1 MPLISSSI
9 PNLINGVSQQPAA
22 LRLASQCEQMVNC
35 MPSPVEG
42 LKKRP
47 PAQHVAKLFAGSA
60 GANRPFTTIVDRDG
74 TIKFLVLL
82 LDNNIKV
89 FGLDGSVKTVTTP
102 DGTSYL
108 ATAGEPSAV
117 FRVASV
123 ADYTFIVNREKT
135 VAMSGT
141 TSPTWG
147 TKSMVFIRSAEYGT
161 TYSIT
166 VNATTVSYKTL
177 PAGGKRLAGTS
188 TQTGTTATIKAVA
201 HELVTGDQV
210 DMTFSAGKRVAGTYT
225 ITVVD
230 ADHFTYTAPNSV
242 PALTGT
248 YSQSGTAVSV
258 SINSHGF
265 TTGDQVLMDI
275 TSGTGVDG
283 TYEVTVSNANNFTY
297 TAGTSLTTSGNCTA
311 NAVVNCTV
319 VHQANYSP
327 STVEIAAA
335 LKAALATALGGTFTV
350 TNGAGQ
356 YVVRITKNDGTDYTL
371 SSTDTKTGLA
381 SVAVKGTIDSISDL
395 PVTAEHGFIVEI
407 TGAAAT
413 GADDYYVKFVANAGS
428 GFGHGV
434 WQETVAPG
442 ITYLFDATTMP
453 HVLIRN
459 NDGTF
464 TFQKFTWSGRVAGDA
479 VTAKNP
485 SFVGSKIQ
493 NINLFRN
500 RLALLADENVIMSA
514 ADAYDRFWP
523 ESVQTVVDSD
533 PIDLSA
539 GSRKINLLTS
549 SLAFA
554 DVLLVFS
561 RNGQFRLS
569 GGNAVAAS
577 LTPKTATITQVTA
590 FEMSQA
596 VDPVIVGR
604 TMYFPVPRGEY
615 GGLREFFLPDASG
628 PVPTSEEVTAAVPRF
643 LPSDLSNLVATAA
656 EEAVYA
662 VAKSQPRRIYLYK
675 FLFQED
681 NKLQSAWSYWELN
694 AGKSVIGIDLVD
706 SDLYVV
712 AQYSDGVYLERIVT
726 HPESVDA
733 GTTVEMLVDRK
744 ATEASCSVALTTPSG
759 LDIQSTI
766 TLPYPINTS
775 TSNMTVVG
783 RLFAG
788 NTLMHGQVVQLLS
801 STAAG
806 GAGGNG
812 TLTVR
817 GDLTGA
823 EFFVGESYPMLY
835 EFSTQYLKE
844 QPPGGGMAVIS
855 GPKLQLR
862 TWTMLFDKTSSFNIK
877 ITPRGRD
884 TMTYPYTGFEVGDQ
898 EISLGELALRTSKFR
913 VPVMAQN
920 IEAKIEIT
928 SSSPLPCRLQSAEWE
943 GFYHTRAARL

>member
-74 TIKFLVLL
+74 TIQFLVLL

-108 ATAGEPSAV
+108 DIAGEPSSV

-135 VAMSGT
+135 VAMSAT

-147 TKSMVFIRSAEYGT
+147 TKSMVFIKSAEYAT

-166 VNATTVSYKTL
+166 VNATTVTYTTL
-177 PAGGKRLAGTS
+177 PAGGKRISAAYSRSSNTV
-188 TQTGTTATIKAVA
+188 TVTATA
-201 HELVTGDQV
+201 HGLATGNQV
-210 DMTFSAGKRVAGTYT
+210 DMSFQSGSGTAGTFT
-225 ITVVD
+225 ITV
-230 ADHFTYTAPNSV
+230 
-242 PALTGT
+242 
-248 YSQSGTAVSV
+248 
-258 SINSHGF
+258 
-265 TTGDQVLMDI
+265 
-275 TSGTGVDG
+275 TGVD
-283 TYEVTVSNANNFTY
+283 TFTY
-297 TAGTSLTTSGNCTA
+297 ADPVGGTTSGNCT
-311 NAVVNCTV
+311 VVY
-319 VHQANYSP
+319 QPNYSP

-335 LKAALATALGGTFTV
+335 LKAALTTALGAGWTI
-350 TNGAGQ
+350 TNGTGQ
-356 YVVRITKNDGTDYTL
+356 YVVRIAKDDGGAYTL

-407 TGAAAT
+407 IGTAAT

-428 GFGHGV
+428 GFDHGV

-442 ITYLFDATTMP
+442 IQYLFDAATMP

-479 VTAKNP
+479 ITAKEP
-485 SFVGSKIQ
+485 SFVGSTIQ
-493 NINLFRN
+493 NVNLFRN

-643 LPSDLSNLVATAA
+643 LPSDLSNLIATAA

-675 FLFQED
+675 FLFQGD

-744 ATEASCSVALTTPSG
+744 TTEASCSVALTTPSG
-759 LDIQSTI
+759 LDVQSTI

-862 TWTMLFDKTSSFNIK
+862 TWTMLFDKSSSFNIK

-884 TMTYPYTGFEVGDQ
+884 TMTYPYTGFELGDQ

>member
-60 GANRPFTTIVDRDG
+60 GAKRPFTTIVDRDG
-74 TIKFLVLL
+74 TIQFLVLL
-82 LDNNIKV
+82 LDNDIKV
-89 FGLDGSVKTVTTP
+89 FGLDGSVKTVATP

-108 ATAGEPSAV
+108 DIAGEPSAV

-135 VAMSGT
+135 AVMAAT

-147 TKSMVFIRSAEYGT
+147 TKSMVFIKSADYAT

-166 VNATTVSYKTL
+166 VNATAVTYATAA
-177 PAGGKRLAGTS
+177 AGG
-188 TQTGTTATIKAVA
+188 AV
-201 HELVTGDQV
+201 
-210 DMTFSAGKRVAGTYT
+210 
-225 ITVVD
+225 
-230 ADHFTYTAPNSV
+230 
-242 PALTGT
+242 
-248 YSQSGTAVSV
+248 
-258 SINSHGF
+258 
-265 TTGDQVLMDI
+265 
-275 TSGTGVDG
+275 
-283 TYEVTVSNANNFTY
+283 
-297 TAGTSLTTSGNCTA
+297 
-311 NAVVNCTV
+311 
-319 VHQANYSP
+319 P
-327 STVEIAAA
+327 STVDIA
-335 LKAALATALGGTFTV
+335 LNLRNSLATALG
-350 TNGAGQ
+350 AGWT
-356 YVVRITKNDGTDYTL
+356 ITASDYIVQIVKDDGTDYTL
-371 SSTDTKTGLA
+371 GSSDTRIGTA
-381 SVAVKGTIDSISDL
+381 TVPIKGTVDTISDL
-395 PVTAEHGFIVEI
+395 PTKAEHGFIVKI
-407 TGAAAT
+407 LGAAAT
-413 GADDYYVKFVANAGS
+413 GADDYYVKFVTTVGS

-442 ITYLFDATTMP
+442 IQYLFDATTMP
-453 HVLIRN
+453 HVLVRET
-459 NDGTF
+459 DGTF
-464 TFQKFTWSGRVAGDA
+464 TFRKFTWSGRVAGDA
-479 VTAKNP
+479 ITAKEP
-485 SFVGSKIQ
+485 SFIGSKIQ

-554 DVLLVFS
+554 DVLLLFS

-577 LTPKTATITQVTA
+577 LTPKTATITQITA

-675 FLFQED
+675 FLFQGD
-681 NKLQSAWSYWELN
+681 NKLQSAWGYWETN

-706 SDLYVV
+706 SDLYAVV
-712 AQYSDGVYLERIVT
+712 QYSDGVYLEKIVT
-726 HPESVDA
+726 HPESVDT

-744 ATEASCSVALTTPSG
+744 TTEAGCTVALTTPSG
-759 LDIQSTI
+759 LDVQSTI

-775 TSNMTVVG
+775 TSNMAVVG
-783 RLFAG
+783 RFFAG
-788 NTLMHGQVVQLLS
+788 NTLQHGQVVQILS

-823 EFFVGESYPMLY
+823 EFFVGELYPMLY

-862 TWTMLFDKTSSFNIK
+862 TWTMLFDKSSFFNIK
-877 ITPRGRD
+877 ITPRGRS
-884 TMTYPYTGFEVGDQ
+884 TQTYPYSGFELGDQ
-898 EISLGELALRTSKFR
+898 EVSLGELALRTSKFR

-920 IEAKIEIT
+920 IEAKIEVV

>member
-47 PAQHVAKLFAGSA
+47 PSQHIAKLFSGSA
-60 GANRPFTTIVDRDG
+60 GAGCPFTTIVDRDG
-74 TIKFLVLL
+74 TIQFLVLI
-82 LDNNIKV
+82 LDNDIKV
-89 FGLDGSVKTVTTP
+89 FGLDGSTKTVAKP

-108 ATAGEPSAV
+108 NITGEPSAV
-117 FRVASV
+117 FRLASV

-135 VAMSGT
+135 AAMAAT

-147 TKSMVFIRSAEYGT
+147 TKSMVFIKSADYAT

-166 VNATTVSYKTL
+166 VNATTVTE
-177 PAGGKRLAGTS
+177 T
-188 TQTGTTATIKAVA
+188 
-201 HELVTGDQV
+201 
-210 DMTFSAGKRVAGTYT
+210 
-225 ITVVD
+225 
-230 ADHFTYTAPNSV
+230 
-242 PALTGT
+242 
-248 YSQSGTAVSV
+248 
-258 SINSHGF
+258 
-265 TTGDQVLMDI
+265 
-275 TSGTGVDG
+275 
-283 TYEVTVSNANNFTY
+283 
-297 TAGTSLTTSGNCTA
+297 TA
-311 NAVVNCTV
+311 NAGG
-319 VHQANYSP
+319 AAP
-327 STVEIAAA
+327 STVAIALA
-335 LKAALATALGGTFTV
+335 LRNSLATALG
-350 TNGAGQ
+350 AGWTITASD
-356 YVVRITKNDGTDYTL
+356 YIVRIVKDDGTDYAL
-371 SSTDTKTGLA
+371 GSSDTRIGTA
-381 SVAVKGTIDSISDL
+381 TVPIKGTVDTISDL
-395 PVTAEHGFIVEI
+395 PTKAEHGFIVKI
-407 TGAAAT
+407 LGSAAS
-413 GADDYYVKFVANAGS
+413 GADDYYVKFVTTAGS
-428 GFGHGV
+428 GFGHGI

-442 ITYLFDATTMP
+442 ITYLFDAATMP

-464 TFQKFTWSGRVAGDA
+464 TFQKFTWAGRLAGDA
-479 VTAKNP
+479 ITAPNP
-485 SFVGSKIQ
+485 SFIGATIQ
-493 NINLFRN
+493 NVNLFRN

-554 DVLLVFS
+554 DVLLIFS

-577 LTPKTATITQVTA
+577 LTPKTATITQITA
-590 FEMSQA
+590 FEMSNT

-643 LPSDLSNLVATAA
+643 LPSNLSNLVATAA

-662 VAKSQPRRIYLYK
+662 VSKDQPRRVYLYK
-675 FLFQED
+675 FLFQGD
-681 NKLQSAWSYWELN
+681 DKLQSAWSYWEFN
-694 AGKSVIGIDLVD
+694 AGKSLIGADLVD

-712 AQYSDGVYLERIVT
+712 VQYSDGVYLEQIVT
-726 HPESVDA
+726 HPETVDA

-744 ATEASCSVALTTPSG
+744 VTEASCTVALTTPSG
-759 LDIQSTI
+759 LDTQSTI

-775 TSNMTVVG
+775 TSNMAVVG
-783 RLFAG
+783 RFFAG
-788 NTLMHGQVVQLLS
+788 NSLMHGQVVQILS

-823 EFFVGESYPMLY
+823 KFFVGELYDMLY

-862 TWTMLFDKTSSFNIK
+862 TWTMLFDKSSSFSIK
-877 ITPRGRD
+877 VTPRGRD
-884 TMTYPYTGFEVGDQ
+884 TMTYPYTGFEIGDQ
-898 EISLGELALRTSKFR
+898 EISLGELAIRTSKFR

-920 IEAKIEIT
+920 IEAKIEVV

-943 GFYHTRAARL
+943 GFYHARAARL

>member
-47 PAQHVAKLFAGSA
+47 PSQHIAKLFSGSA
-60 GANRPFTTIVDRDG
+60 GAGCPFTTIVDRDG
-74 TIKFLVLL
+74 TIQYLVLI
-82 LDNNIKV
+82 LDNDIKV
-89 FGLDGSVKTVTTP
+89 FGLDGSVKTVAKP

-108 ATAGEPSAV
+108 DITGEPSAV

-135 VAMSGT
+135 AAMAAT

-147 TKSMVFIRSAEYGT
+147 TKSMVFIKSADYAT

-166 VNATTVSYKTL
+166 VNATTVTE
-177 PAGGKRLAGTS
+177 T
-188 TQTGTTATIKAVA
+188 
-201 HELVTGDQV
+201 
-210 DMTFSAGKRVAGTYT
+210 
-225 ITVVD
+225 
-230 ADHFTYTAPNSV
+230 
-242 PALTGT
+242 
-248 YSQSGTAVSV
+248 
-258 SINSHGF
+258 
-265 TTGDQVLMDI
+265 
-275 TSGTGVDG
+275 
-283 TYEVTVSNANNFTY
+283 
-297 TAGTSLTTSGNCTA
+297 TA
-311 NAVVNCTV
+311 NAGG
-319 VHQANYSP
+319 AAP
-327 STVEIAAA
+327 STVAIALA
-335 LKAALATALGGTFTV
+335 LRNSLATALG
-350 TNGAGQ
+350 AGWTITASD
-356 YVVRITKNDGTDYTL
+356 YIVRIVKDDGTDYAL
-371 SSTDTKTGLA
+371 GSSDTRIGTA
-381 SVAVKGTIDSISDL
+381 TVPIKGTVDTISDL
-395 PVTAEHGFIVEI
+395 PTKAEHGFIVKI
-407 TGAAAT
+407 LGSAAS
-413 GADDYYVKFVANAGS
+413 GADDYYVKFVTTAGS
-428 GFGHGV
+428 GFGHGI

-442 ITYLFDATTMP
+442 ITYLFDAATMP

-464 TFQKFTWSGRVAGDA
+464 TFQKFTWAGRLAGDA
-479 VTAKNP
+479 ITAPNP
-485 SFVGSKIQ
+485 SFIGATIQ
-493 NINLFRN
+493 NVNLFRN

-533 PIDLSA
+533 PIGLSA

-554 DVLLVFS
+554 DVLLIFS

-577 LTPKTATITQVTA
+577 LTPKTATITQITA
-590 FEMSQA
+590 FEMSNT

-643 LPSDLSNLVATAA
+643 LPSNLSNLVATAA

-662 VAKSQPRRIYLYK
+662 VSKDQPRRVYLYK
-675 FLFQED
+675 FLFQGD
-681 NKLQSAWSYWELN
+681 DKLQSAWSYWEFN
-694 AGKSVIGIDLVD
+694 AGKSLIGADLVD
-706 SDLYVV
+706 SDLYAVI
-712 AQYSDGVYLERIVT
+712 QYSDGVYLEQIVT
-726 HPESVDA
+726 HPETVDA

-744 ATEASCSVALTTPSG
+744 VTEASCTVALTTPSG
-759 LDIQSTI
+759 LDTQSTI

-775 TSNMTVVG
+775 TSNMAVVG
-783 RLFAG
+783 RFFAG
-788 NTLMHGQVVQLLS
+788 NSLMHGQVVQILS

-823 EFFVGESYPMLY
+823 KFFVGELYDMLY

-862 TWTMLFDKTSSFNIK
+862 TWTMLFDKSSSFSIK
-877 ITPRGRD
+877 VTPRGRD
-884 TMTYPYTGFEVGDQ
+884 TMTYPYTGFEIGDQ

-920 IEAKIEIT
+920 IEAKIEVV

>member
-60 GANRPFTTIVDRDG
+60 GAKRPFTTIVDRDG
-74 TIKFLVLL
+74 TIQFLVLL
-82 LDNNIKV
+82 LDNDIKV
-89 FGLDGSVKTVTTP
+89 FGLDGSVKTVATP

-108 ATAGEPSAV
+108 DIAGEPSAV

-135 VAMSGT
+135 AVMAAT
-141 TSPTWG
+141 ASPTWG
-147 TKSMVFIRSAEYGT
+147 TKSMVFIRSAEYAT

-166 VNATTVSYKTL
+166 VNSTTVTYATL
-177 PAGGKRLAGTS
+177 PAGGKRMSGTYS
-188 TQTGTTATIKAVA
+188 RSGNVVTVTATA
-201 HELVTGDQV
+201 HGLVTNNQV
-210 DMTFSAGKRVAGTYT
+210 DMSFQSG
-225 ITVVD
+225 
-230 ADHFTYTAPNSV
+230 
-242 PALTGT
+242 
-248 YSQSGTAVSV
+248 SGTA
-258 SINSHGF
+258 GTF
-265 TTGDQVLMDI
+265 TV
-275 TSGTGVDG
+275 GT
-283 TYEVTVSNANNFTY
+283 TTANTFEY
-297 TAGTSLTTSGNCTA
+297 ADPVGGTTSGNCT
-311 NAVVNCTV
+311 VVY
-319 VHQANYSP
+319 QPNYSP
-327 STVEIAAA
+327 STVEIATG
-335 LKAALATALGGTFTV
+335 LKAALATALGASWTIIH
-350 TNGAGQ
+350 GAGEFI
-356 YVVRITKNDGTDYTL
+356 VRIAKNDGTDYTL
-371 SSTDTKTGLA
+371 GSSDTKTGLA
-381 SVAVKGTIDSISDL
+381 TVPIKGTIDAISDL
-395 PVTAEHGFIVEI
+395 PTTAEHGFIVEVI
-407 TGAAAT
+407 GAAAT
-413 GADDYYVKFVANAGS
+413 GADDYYVKFVATAGS

-442 ITYLFDATTMP
+442 IQYLFDATTMP
-453 HVLIRN
+453 HVLVRE

-464 TFQKFTWSGRVAGDA
+464 TFRKFTWSGRVAGDA
-479 VTAKNP
+479 ITAKEP
-485 SFVGSKIQ
+485 SFIGSKIQ
-493 NINLFRN
+493 NVNLFRN

-554 DVLLVFS
+554 DVLLLFS

-577 LTPKTATITQVTA
+577 LTPKTATITQITA

-662 VAKSQPRRIYLYK
+662 VTKSQPRRIYLYK
-675 FLFQED
+675 FLFQGD
-681 NKLQSAWSYWELN
+681 NKLQSAWGYWELN

-712 AQYSDGVYLERIVT
+712 VQYSDGVYLEKVVT
-726 HPESVDA
+726 HPETVDA

-744 ATEASCSVALTTPSG
+744 TTEASCTVALTTPGG

-775 TSNMTVVG
+775 TSNMAVVG
-783 RLFAG
+783 RSFAG
-788 NTLMHGQVVQLLS
+788 NSLMHGQVVQVLS

-817 GDLTGA
+817 GNLTGA
-823 EFFVGESYPMLY
+823 KFFVGELYPMLY

-862 TWTMLFDKTSSFNIK
+862 TWTMLFDKSSFFNIK

-884 TMTYPYTGFEVGDQ
+884 TQTYPYTGFELGDQ
-898 EISLGELALRTSKFR
+898 EVALGELALRTSKFR

-920 IEAKIEIT
+920 IEAKIEVT

>member
-47 PAQHVAKLFAGSA
+47 PAQHLAKLFAGSA
-60 GANRPFTTIVDRDG
+60 GAGRPFTTIVDRDG
-74 TIKFLVLL
+74 TIQYLVLI
-82 LDNNIKV
+82 LDNDIKV
-89 FGLDGSVKTVTTP
+89 FGLDGSVKTVAKP

-108 ATAGEPSAV
+108 NITGEPSAV

-135 VAMSGT
+135 AAMAAT

-147 TKSMVFIRSAEYGT
+147 TKSMVFIKSAEYAT

-166 VNATTVSYKTL
+166 VDATTVTYETL
-177 PAGGKRLAGTS
+177 PPGGRRLSASYSRATN
-188 TQTGTTATIKAVA
+188 TVTVTATA
-201 HELVTGDQV
+201 HGLFTGDQV
-210 DMTFSAGKRVAGTYT
+210 DMSFSSGAGTAGTYT
-225 ITVVD
+225 ITVTG
-230 ADHFTYTAPNSV
+230 ADTFIYT
-242 PALTGT
+242 
-248 YSQSGTAVSV
+248 
-258 SINSHGF
+258 
-265 TTGDQVLMDI
+265 D
-275 TSGTGVDG
+275 
-283 TYEVTVSNANNFTY
+283 TV
-297 TAGTSLTTSGNCTA
+297 GGTTSGNCT
-311 NAVVNCTV
+311 VVY
-319 VHQANYSP
+319 QPSYSP
-327 STVEIAAA
+327 STVEIAGA
-335 LKAALATALGGTFTV
+335 LRDSLATALGAGFTIV
-350 TNGAGQ
+350 ASD
-356 YVVRITKNDGTDYTL
+356 YVVRITKVDGTDYAL
-371 SSTDTKTGLA
+371 GSADTKTGTA
-381 SVAVKGTIDSISDL
+381 TVPIKGTIDTISDL
-395 PVTAEHGFIVEI
+395 PIKAEHGFIVKI
-407 TGAAAT
+407 TGSAAS

-434 WQETVAPG
+434 WQETVGPG
-442 ITYLFDATTMP
+442 IQYLFDAATMP
-453 HVLIRN
+453 HVLVRE

-464 TFQKFTWSGRVAGDA
+464 TFKKFTWSGRVAGDA
-479 VTAKNP
+479 ITAKEP
-485 SFVGSKIQ
+485 SFIGSKIQ
-493 NINLFRN
+493 NVNLFRN
-500 RLALLADENVIMSA
+500 RLVLLADENVITSA

-539 GSRKINLLTS
+539 GSRRINFLTS

-554 DVLLVFS
+554 DVLLLFS
-561 RNGQFRLS
+561 RFGQFRLS
-569 GGNAVAAS
+569 GGNSVAAA
-577 LTPKTATITQVTA
+577 LTPKTATITQITA
-590 FEMSQA
+590 FEMNDA

-615 GGLREFFLPDASG
+615 GGMREFFLPDASG
-628 PVPTSEEVTAAVPRF
+628 PVPTSEEVTAAVPRL
-643 LPSDLSNLVATAA
+643 LPANLSNLVATAA

-662 VAKSQPRRIYLYK
+662 VSKDQPRRIYLYK

-681 NKLQSAWSYWELN
+681 SKLQSAWSYWETN
-694 AGKSVIGIDLVD
+694 AGKSVLGVDLVD
-706 SDLYVV
+706 SDLYAVI
-712 AQYSDGVYLERIVT
+712 QYSDGVYLERIVT
-726 HPESVDA
+726 HPETVDT
-733 GTTVEMLVDRK
+733 GTTVEMLLDRK

-759 LDIQSTI
+759 LDTQSTI

-775 TSNMTVVG
+775 LSNMAVVG
-783 RLFAG
+783 RFFAG
-788 NTLMHGQVVQLLS
+788 NTLAHGQSLQILS

-817 GDLTGA
+817 GDLTA
-823 EFFVGESYPMLY
+823 AKFFVGELYDMLY

-844 QPPGGGMAVIS
+844 QPPGGGMAVIA

-862 TWTMLFDKTSSFNIK
+862 TWTMLFDKSSSFSIK

-898 EISLGELALRTSKFR
+898 EVALGELAIRTSKFR

-920 IEAKIEIT
+920 IEAKIEVV

>member
-47 PAQHVAKLFAGSA
+47 PAQHVAKLFSGSA

-74 TIKFLVLL
+74 TIRYLVLIQ
-82 LDNNIKV
+82 DNAIKV
-89 FGLDGSVKTVTTP
+89 FGLDGSVKTVSTP

-108 ATAGEPSAV
+108 DVTGEPSSV
-117 FRVASV
+117 FRVATV
-123 ADYTFIVNREKT
+123 ADYMFIVNREKT
-135 VAMSGT
+135 VAMSAT

-147 TKSMVFIRSAEYGT
+147 TKSMVFIKSADYAT

-166 VNATTVSYKTL
+166 VNSTTVTY
-177 PAGGKRLAGTS
+177 
-188 TQTGTTATIKAVA
+188 TTATA
-201 HELVTGDQV
+201 GG
-210 DMTFSAGKRVAGTYT
+210 SA
-225 ITVVD
+225 
-230 ADHFTYTAPNSV
+230 
-242 PALTGT
+242 
-248 YSQSGTAVSV
+248 
-258 SINSHGF
+258 
-265 TTGDQVLMDI
+265 
-275 TSGTGVDG
+275 
-283 TYEVTVSNANNFTY
+283 
-297 TAGTSLTTSGNCTA
+297 
-311 NAVVNCTV
+311 
-319 VHQANYSP
+319 P
-327 STVEIAAA
+327 STVDIATN
-335 LKAALATALGGTFTV
+335 LRNSLATALG
-350 TNGAGQ
+350 AGWTITASG
-356 YVVRITKNDGTDYTL
+356 YIVRIVKDDGTDYTL
-371 SSTDTKTGLA
+371 GSSDTRIGTA
-381 SVAVKGTIDSISDL
+381 TVPIKGTVDTISDL
-395 PVTAEHGFIVEI
+395 PTKAEHGFIVKI
-407 TGAAAT
+407 IGAAAT

-442 ITYLFDATTMP
+442 IAYLFDAATMP

-464 TFQKFTWSGRVAGDA
+464 TFQKFTWSGRVAGDNI
-479 VTAKNP
+479 TAKEP

-493 NINLFRN
+493 NVNLFRN
-500 RLALLADENVIMSA
+500 RLVFLADENVITSA
-514 ADAYDRFWP
+514 ADAYERFWP

-539 GSRKINLLTS
+539 GSRKINFLMS

-569 GGNAVAAS
+569 GGTGIAAS

-590 FEMSQA
+590 FEMGDV

-604 TMYFPVPRGEY
+604 TMYFAVPKGEY
-615 GGLREFFLPDASG
+615 NGLREFFLPDASG
-628 PVPTSEEVTAAVPRF
+628 PVPTSEEVTSSVPRF
-643 LPSDLSNLVATAA
+643 LPGNLCNLVATAA
-656 EEAVYA
+656 EEAVFA
-662 VAKSQPRRIYLYK
+662 VSKDQPRRIYIYK
-675 FLFQED
+675 FLFQGD
-681 NKLQSAWSYWELN
+681 NKLQSAWSYWETST
-694 AGKSVIGIDLVD
+694 GKSVIGVDLIE

-712 AQYSDGVYLERIVT
+712 VQYSDGVYLEKVVT
-726 HPESVDA
+726 HPENVDL
-733 GTTVEMLVDRK
+733 GSSIEILLDRK
-744 ATEASCSVALTTPSG
+744 ASSSACTVTVADAGALG
-759 LDIQSTI
+759 VASTI
-766 TLPYPINTS
+766 TLPYPISSGSQMAVVGASELSLYLLENNDYLVTEDNNNFAFTTDLLHGTVRLPLS
-775 TSNMTVVG
+775 QTSNTI
-783 RLFAG
+783 
-788 NTLMHGQVVQLLS
+788 
-801 STAAG
+801 
-806 GAGGNG
+806 
-812 TLTVR
+812 TVR
-817 GDLTGA
+817 GDVSAAL
-823 EFFVGESYPMLY
+823 FYVGELYDMLY

-844 QPPGGGMAVIS
+844 QPPGGGMAVIA

-862 TWTMLFDKTSSFNIK
+862 TWTMLFDKTSSFSIK

-884 TMTYPYTGFEVGDQ
+884 TQTYPYTGFEVGDQ

-920 IEAKIEIT
+920 IEAKIEVV

>member
-74 TIKFLVLL
+74 AIRYLVLI
-82 LDNNIKV
+82 LDNDIKV
-89 FGLDGSVKTVTTP
+89 FGLDGSVKTVAKP

-108 ATAGEPSAV
+108 NITGEPSAV

-135 VAMSGT
+135 VAMAAT

-147 TKSMVFIRSAEYGT
+147 TKSMVFIKSADYAT

-166 VNATTVSYKTL
+166 VNATTVTYTTAA
-177 PAGGKRLAGTS
+177 AGG
-188 TQTGTTATIKAVA
+188 
-201 HELVTGDQV
+201 
-210 DMTFSAGKRVAGTYT
+210 
-225 ITVVD
+225 TV
-230 ADHFTYTAPNSV
+230 
-242 PALTGT
+242 
-248 YSQSGTAVSV
+248 
-258 SINSHGF
+258 
-265 TTGDQVLMDI
+265 
-275 TSGTGVDG
+275 
-283 TYEVTVSNANNFTY
+283 
-297 TAGTSLTTSGNCTA
+297 
-311 NAVVNCTV
+311 
-319 VHQANYSP
+319 P
-327 STVEIAAA
+327 STVDIA
-335 LKAALATALGGTFTV
+335 LDLRNSLATALG
-350 TNGAGQ
+350 AGWTITASD
-356 YVVRITKNDGTDYTL
+356 YIVRITKNDGTDYTL
-371 SSTDTKTGLA
+371 GSSDTKTGLA
-381 SVAVKGTIDSISDL
+381 TVPIKGTVDTISDL
-395 PVTAEHGFIVEI
+395 PTKAEHGFIVKI
-407 TGAAAT
+407 VGAAAT
-413 GADDYYVKFVANAGS
+413 GADDYYVKFVANTGS

-434 WQETVAPG
+434 WQETVAPA
-442 ITYLFDATTMP
+442 IQYLFDATTMP
-453 HVLIRN
+453 HVLVRET
-459 NDGTF
+459 DGTF
-464 TFQKFTWSGRVAGDA
+464 TFRKFTWSGRVAGDA
-479 VTAKNP
+479 ITAPNP
-485 SFVGSKIQ
+485 SFVGSTIQ
-493 NINLFRN
+493 NVNLFRN
-500 RLALLADENVIMSA
+500 RLALLADENVILSA

-643 LPSDLSNLVATAA
+643 LPSDLSNLIATAA

-662 VAKSQPRRIYLYK
+662 VSKSQPRRIYLYK
-675 FLFQED
+675 FLFQGD
-681 NKLQSAWSYWELN
+681 DKLQSAWSYWEFN
-694 AGKSVIGIDLVD
+694 AGKSVIGIDLID
-706 SDLYVV
+706 SDLYAVV
-712 AQYSDGVYLERIVT
+712 QYSDAVYLERIVT
-726 HPESVDA
+726 HPDAVDA
-733 GTTVEMLVDRK
+733 GTTVEMLLDRK
-744 ATEASCSVALTTPSG
+744 TTEASCSVALTTPSG
-759 LDIQSTI
+759 LDVQSTI

-775 TSNMTVVG
+775 TSNMAVVG
-783 RLFAG
+783 RFFAG
-788 NTLMHGQVVQLLS
+788 NTLQHGQVVQVLS

-823 EFFVGESYPMLY
+823 EFFVGELYGMLY

-844 QPPGGGMAVIS
+844 QPPGGGMAVIA

-862 TWTMLFDKTSSFNIK
+862 TWTMLFDKSSSFSIK
-877 ITPRGRD
+877 VTPRGRD
-884 TMTYPYTGFEVGDQ
+884 TQTYPYTGFEIGDQ
-898 EISLGELALRTSKFR
+898 EVSLGELALRTSKFR

-920 IEAKIEIT
+920 IEAKIEVV

-943 GFYHTRAARL
+943 GWYHTRAARL

>member
-47 PAQHVAKLFAGSA
+47 PSQHVAKLFAGSA
-60 GANRPFTTIVDRDG
+60 GASRPFTTIVDRDG
-74 TIKFLVLL
+74 VIRFLILI
-82 LDNNIKV
+82 LDNDIKV

-108 ATAGEPSAV
+108 NITGEPSAV

-135 VAMSGT
+135 VAMSAT

-147 TKSMVFIRSAEYGT
+147 TKSMVFIRSAEYAT

-166 VNATTVSYKTL
+166 VNATTVTYTTL
-177 PAGGKRLAGTS
+177 PAGGKRIASSYSRSSNTV
-188 TQTGTTATIKAVA
+188 TVTATA
-201 HELVTGDQV
+201 HGLATGNQV
-210 DMTFSAGKRVAGTYT
+210 DMSFQSGSGTAGTFT
-225 ITVVD
+225 ITV
-230 ADHFTYTAPNSV
+230 
-242 PALTGT
+242 
-248 YSQSGTAVSV
+248 
-258 SINSHGF
+258 
-265 TTGDQVLMDI
+265 
-275 TSGTGVDG
+275 TGVD
-283 TYEVTVSNANNFTY
+283 TFTY
-297 TAGTSLTTSGNCTA
+297 ADPVGGTTFG
-311 NAVVNCTV
+311 NCTV
-319 VHQANYSP
+319 VYQPNYSP

-335 LKAALATALGGTFTV
+335 LKAALTTALGAGWTI

-356 YVVRITKNDGTDYTL
+356 YVVRIAKDDGGAYTL

-407 TGAAAT
+407 IGTAAT

-442 ITYLFDATTMP
+442 IQYLFDAATMP
-453 HVLIRN
+453 HVLVRN

-479 VTAKNP
+479 ITAPNP
-485 SFVGSKIQ
+485 SFVGSTIQ
-493 NINLFRN
+493 NVNLFRN

-643 LPSDLSNLVATAA
+643 LPSDLSNLIATAA

-675 FLFQED
+675 FLFQGD

-726 HPESVDA
+726 HPESVDT

-744 ATEASCSVALTTPSG
+744 ATEASCAVALTTPSG
-759 LDIQSTI
+759 LDTQSTI

-775 TSNMTVVG
+775 TSNMAVVG
-783 RLFAG
+783 RFFAG
-788 NTLMHGQVVQLLS
+788 NTLAHGQVLQILS

-817 GDLTGA
+817 GDLTAA
-823 EFFVGESYPMLY
+823 EFFVGELYPMLY

-862 TWTMLFDKTSSFNIK
+862 TWTMLFDKTSSFSIK

-884 TMTYPYTGFEVGDQ
+884 TMTYPYTGFELGDQ

-943 GFYHTRAARL
+943 GFYHARAARL

>member
-74 TIKFLVLL
+74 AIKYMVMI

-108 ATAGEPSAV
+108 DIAGEPSST

-135 VAMSGT
+135 VAMAGT

-147 TKSMVFIRSAEYGT
+147 TKSMVFIKSADYAT

-166 VNATTVSYKTL
+166 VNSTTVTYTTAS
-177 PAGGKRLAGTS
+177 AGG
-188 TQTGTTATIKAVA
+188 AV
-201 HELVTGDQV
+201 
-210 DMTFSAGKRVAGTYT
+210 
-225 ITVVD
+225 
-230 ADHFTYTAPNSV
+230 
-242 PALTGT
+242 
-248 YSQSGTAVSV
+248 
-258 SINSHGF
+258 
-265 TTGDQVLMDI
+265 
-275 TSGTGVDG
+275 
-283 TYEVTVSNANNFTY
+283 
-297 TAGTSLTTSGNCTA
+297 
-311 NAVVNCTV
+311 
-319 VHQANYSP
+319 P
-327 STVEIAAA
+327 STVDIATN
-335 LKAALATALGGTFTV
+335 LRNSLATALGASWTIT
-350 TNGAGQ
+350 ASE
-356 YVVRITKNDGTDYTL
+356 YIVRITKNDGTDYTL
-371 SSTDTKTGLA
+371 SSTDTRIGTA
-381 SVAVKGTIDSISDL
+381 TVPIKGTVDTISDL
-395 PVTAEHGFIVEI
+395 PTKAEHGFIVKI
-407 TGAAAT
+407 AGAAAT
-413 GADDYYVKFVANAGS
+413 GADDYYVKFVANTGS
-428 GFGHGV
+428 GFGHGL

-442 ITYLFDATTMP
+442 IAYLFDATTMP

-479 VTAKNP
+479 ITAKEP

-500 RLALLADENVIMSA
+500 RLVLLADENVITSA

-539 GSRKINLLTS
+539 GSRQINFLMS

-554 DVLLVFS
+554 DVLLIFS
-561 RNGQFRLS
+561 RHGQFRLS
-569 GGNAVAAS
+569 SGASTSGS
-577 LTPKTATITQVTA
+577 LTPKTAAITQVTA
-590 FEMSQA
+590 FEMGDV

-604 TMYFPVPRGEY
+604 TMYFAVPKGEY
-615 GGLREFFLPDASG
+615 NGLREFFLPDASG
-628 PVPTSEEVTAAVPRF
+628 PVPTSEEVTSAVPRF
-643 LPSDLSNLVATAA
+643 LPSNLCNLVATAA
-656 EEAVYA
+656 EEAVFA
-662 VAKSQPRRIYLYK
+662 VSKDQPRRIYLYK
-675 FLFQED
+675 FLFQGD
-681 NKLQSAWSYWELN
+681 SKLQSAWGYWETN
-694 AGKSVIGIDLVD
+694 GGKSVIGVDLID
-706 SDLYVV
+706 SDLYAVI
-712 AQYSDGVYLERIVT
+712 QYSDGVYLEKIVT
-726 HPESVDA
+726 HPQTVDV

-744 ATEASCSVALTTPSG
+744 VTEASCSVALTTPSG
-759 LDIQSTI
+759 LDVQSTI

-775 TSNMTVVG
+775 LSNMAVVG
-783 RLFAG
+783 RFYAG
-788 NTLMHGQVVQLLS
+788 NTLMHGQVVQVLS

-817 GDLTGA
+817 GDLTA
-823 EFFVGESYPMLY
+823 AKFFVGELYDMLY

-844 QPPGGGMAVIS
+844 QPPGGGMAVIA

-862 TWTMLFDKTSSFNIK
+862 TWTMLFDKTSSFSVK

-884 TMTYPYTGFEVGDQ
+884 TMTYPYTGFEIGDQ

-920 IEAKIEIT
+920 IEAKIEVV

-943 GFYHTRAARL
+943 GWYHTRAARL

>member
-1 MPLISSSI
+1 
-9 PNLINGVSQQPAA
+9 
-22 LRLASQCEQMVNC
+22 
-35 MPSPVEG
+35 
-42 LKKRP
+42 
-47 PAQHVAKLFAGSA
+47 
-60 GANRPFTTIVDRDG
+60 
-74 TIKFLVLL
+74 
-82 LDNNIKV
+82 
-89 FGLDGSVKTVTTP
+89 
-102 DGTSYL
+102 
-108 ATAGEPSAV
+108 
-117 FRVASV
+117 
-123 ADYTFIVNREKT
+123 
-135 VAMSGT
+135 
-141 TSPTWG
+141 
-147 TKSMVFIRSAEYGT
+147 
-161 TYSIT
+161 
-166 VNATTVSYKTL
+166 
-177 PAGGKRLAGTS
+177 
-188 TQTGTTATIKAVA
+188 
-201 HELVTGDQV
+201 
-210 DMTFSAGKRVAGTYT
+210 
-225 ITVVD
+225 
-230 ADHFTYTAPNSV
+230 
-242 PALTGT
+242 
-248 YSQSGTAVSV
+248 
-258 SINSHGF
+258 
-265 TTGDQVLMDI
+265 
-275 TSGTGVDG
+275 
-283 TYEVTVSNANNFTY
+283 
-297 TAGTSLTTSGNCTA
+297 
-311 NAVVNCTV
+311 
-319 VHQANYSP
+319 
-327 STVEIAAA
+327 
-335 LKAALATALGGTFTV
+335 
-350 TNGAGQ
+350 
-356 YVVRITKNDGTDYTL
+356 
-371 SSTDTKTGLA
+371 
-381 SVAVKGTIDSISDL
+381 
-395 PVTAEHGFIVEI
+395 
-407 TGAAAT
+407 
-413 GADDYYVKFVANAGS
+413 
-428 GFGHGV
+428 
-434 WQETVAPG
+434 
-442 ITYLFDATTMP
+442 MP

-464 TFQKFTWSGRVAGDA
+464 TFQKFTWSGRVAGDNI
-479 VTAKNP
+479 TAKEP
-485 SFVGSKIQ
+485 SFVGSTIQ
-493 NINLFRN
+493 NVNLFRN

-554 DVLLVFS
+554 DVLLLFS

-577 LTPKTATITQVTA
+577 LTPKTATITQITA

-596 VDPVIVGR
+596 VNPVIVGR

-675 FLFQED
+675 FLFQGD
-681 NKLQSAWSYWELN
+681 SKLQSAWSYWETN
-694 AGKSVIGIDLVD
+694 AGKSVIGVDLVD
-706 SDLYVV
+706 SDLYAVI
-712 AQYSDGVYLERIVT
+712 QYSDGVYLERIVT
-726 HPESVDA
+726 HPETVDP

-744 ATEASCSVALTTPSG
+744 VTEASCSVALTTPGG

-766 TLPYPINTS
+766 TLPYPIDTS
-775 TSNMTVVG
+775 LSNMAVVG
-783 RLFAG
+783 RFFAG
-788 NTLMHGQVVQLLS
+788 NTLAHGQVVQILS

-817 GDLTGA
+817 GNLTGA
-823 EFFVGESYPMLY
+823 KFFVGELYDMLY

-862 TWTMLFDKTSSFNIK
+862 TWTMLFDKSSSFSIQ

-898 EISLGELALRTSKFR
+898 EVALGELAIRTSKFR

-920 IEAKIEIT
+920 IEAKIEVV

>member
-47 PAQHVAKLFAGSA
+47 PAQHIAKLFSGSA
-60 GANRPFTTIVDRDG
+60 GSTRPFTTIVDRDG
-74 TIKFLVLL
+74 AIKYLVLIQ
-82 LDNNIKV
+82 DNAIKV

-108 ATAGEPSAV
+108 DIAGEPSST
-117 FRVASV
+117 FRTASV
-123 ADYTFIVNREKT
+123 ADYMFIVNREKT
-135 VAMSGT
+135 VAMAGT

-147 TKSMVFIRSAEYGT
+147 TKSMVFIKSADYAT

-166 VNATTVSYKTL
+166 VNSTTVTYTTAS
-177 PAGGKRLAGTS
+177 AGG
-188 TQTGTTATIKAVA
+188 AV
-201 HELVTGDQV
+201 
-210 DMTFSAGKRVAGTYT
+210 
-225 ITVVD
+225 
-230 ADHFTYTAPNSV
+230 
-242 PALTGT
+242 
-248 YSQSGTAVSV
+248 
-258 SINSHGF
+258 
-265 TTGDQVLMDI
+265 
-275 TSGTGVDG
+275 
-283 TYEVTVSNANNFTY
+283 
-297 TAGTSLTTSGNCTA
+297 
-311 NAVVNCTV
+311 
-319 VHQANYSP
+319 P
-327 STVEIAAA
+327 STVDIATN
-335 LKAALATALGGTFTV
+335 LRNSLATALGGTWTI
-350 TNGAGQ
+350 TASD
-356 YVVRITKNDGTDYTL
+356 YIVRITKNDGTDYTL
-371 SSTDTKTGLA
+371 SSTDTRIGTA
-381 SVAVKGTIDSISDL
+381 TVPIKGTVDTISDL
-395 PVTAEHGFIVEI
+395 PTKAEHGFIVKI
-407 TGAAAT
+407 AGAAAT
-413 GADDYYVKFVANAGS
+413 GADDYYVKFVANTGS
-428 GFGHGV
+428 GFGHGL

-442 ITYLFDATTMP
+442 IAYLFDATTMP

-479 VTAKNP
+479 ITAKEP

-500 RLALLADENVIMSA
+500 RLVLLADENVITSA

-539 GSRKINLLTS
+539 GSRKVNFLMS
-549 SLAFA
+549 SLALA

-561 RNGQFRLS
+561 RHGQFRLS
-569 GGNAVAAS
+569 SGNAISGS

-590 FEMSQA
+590 FEMGDV

-604 TMYFPVPRGEY
+604 TMYFAVPKGEY
-615 GGLREFFLPDASG
+615 SGLREFFLPDASG
-628 PVPTSEEVTAAVPRF
+628 PVPTSEEVTSAVPRF
-643 LPSDLSNLVATAA
+643 LPTNLCNLTATAA
-656 EEAVYA
+656 EEAVFA
-662 VAKSQPRRIYLYK
+662 VSKDQPRRVYVYK
-675 FLFQED
+675 FLFQGD
-681 NKLQSAWSYWELN
+681 SKLQSAWGYWETN
-694 AGKSVIGIDLVD
+694 GGKSVLGIDLVD
-706 SDLYVV
+706 SDLYAVV
-712 AQYSDGVYLERIVT
+712 QYSDGVYLEKIVT
-726 HPESVDA
+726 HPETVDA

-744 ATEASCSVALTTPSG
+744 VTEASCSVALTTPSG
-759 LDIQSTI
+759 LDVQSTI

-775 TSNMTVVG
+775 LSFMAVVG
-783 RLFAG
+783 RSFAG
-788 NTLMHGQVVQLLS
+788 NTLQHGQLVQILS

-817 GDLTGA
+817 GNLTGA
-823 EFFVGESYPMLY
+823 KFYVGELYDMLY

-844 QPPGGGMAVIS
+844 QPPGGGMAVIA

-862 TWTMLFDKTSSFNIK
+862 TWTMLFDKTSSFSIK

-884 TMTYPYTGFEVGDQ
+884 TMTYPYTGFEIGDQ

-920 IEAKIEIT
+920 IEAKIEVVN
-928 SSSPLPCRLQSAEWE
+928 SSPLPCRLQSAEWE
-943 GFYHTRAARL
+943 GWYHTRAARL

>member
-47 PAQHVAKLFAGSA
+47 PSQHIAKLFSGSA
-60 GANRPFTTIVDRDG
+60 GAGCPFTTIVDRDG
-74 TIKFLVLL
+74 TIRFLVLI
-82 LDNNIKV
+82 LDNDIKV
-89 FGLDGSVKTVTTP
+89 FGLDGSTKTVAKP

-108 ATAGEPSAV
+108 NITGEPSAV

-135 VAMSGT
+135 AAMAAT

-147 TKSMVFIRSAEYGT
+147 TKSMVFIKSADYAT

-166 VNATTVSYKTL
+166 VNATTVTE
-177 PAGGKRLAGTS
+177 T
-188 TQTGTTATIKAVA
+188 
-201 HELVTGDQV
+201 
-210 DMTFSAGKRVAGTYT
+210 
-225 ITVVD
+225 
-230 ADHFTYTAPNSV
+230 
-242 PALTGT
+242 
-248 YSQSGTAVSV
+248 
-258 SINSHGF
+258 
-265 TTGDQVLMDI
+265 
-275 TSGTGVDG
+275 
-283 TYEVTVSNANNFTY
+283 
-297 TAGTSLTTSGNCTA
+297 TA
-311 NAVVNCTV
+311 NAGG
-319 VHQANYSP
+319 AAP
-327 STVEIAAA
+327 STVAIALA
-335 LKAALATALGGTFTV
+335 LRNSLATALG
-350 TNGAGQ
+350 AGWTITASD
-356 YVVRITKNDGTDYTL
+356 YIVRIVKDDGTDYAL
-371 SSTDTKTGLA
+371 GSSDTRIGTA
-381 SVAVKGTIDSISDL
+381 TVPIKGTVDTISDL
-395 PVTAEHGFIVEI
+395 PTKAEHGFIVKI
-407 TGAAAT
+407 LGSAAS
-413 GADDYYVKFVANAGS
+413 GADDYYVKFVTTAGS
-428 GFGHGV
+428 GFGHGI

-442 ITYLFDATTMP
+442 ITYLFDAATMP

-464 TFQKFTWSGRVAGDA
+464 TFQKFTWAGRLAGDA
-479 VTAKNP
+479 ITAPNP
-485 SFVGSKIQ
+485 SFIGATIQ
-493 NINLFRN
+493 NVNLFRN

-523 ESVQTVVDSD
+523 ESVQTVVDSG

-554 DVLLVFS
+554 DVLLIFS

-577 LTPKTATITQVTA
+577 LTPKTATITQITA
-590 FEMSQA
+590 FEMSNT

-643 LPSDLSNLVATAA
+643 LPSNLSNLVATAA

-662 VAKSQPRRIYLYK
+662 VSKDQPRRVYLYK
-675 FLFQED
+675 FLFQGD
-681 NKLQSAWSYWELN
+681 DKLQSAWSYWEFN
-694 AGKSVIGIDLVD
+694 AGKSLIGADLVD

-712 AQYSDGVYLERIVT
+712 VQYSDGVYLEQIVT
-726 HPESVDA
+726 HPETVDA

-744 ATEASCSVALTTPSG
+744 VAEASCTVALTTPSG
-759 LDIQSTI
+759 LDTQSTI

-775 TSNMTVVG
+775 TSNMAVVG
-783 RLFAG
+783 RFFAG
-788 NTLMHGQVVQLLS
+788 NSLMHGQVVQILS

-823 EFFVGESYPMLY
+823 KFFVGELYDMLY

-862 TWTMLFDKTSSFNIK
+862 TWTMLFDKSSSFIIK
-877 ITPRGRD
+877 VTPRGRD
-884 TMTYPYTGFEVGDQ
+884 TMTYPYTGFEIGDQ
-898 EISLGELALRTSKFR
+898 EVSLGELAIRTSKFR

-920 IEAKIEIT
+920 IEAKIEVV

>member
-47 PAQHVAKLFAGSA
+47 PSQHIAKLFSGSA
-60 GANRPFTTIVDRDG
+60 GAGCPFTTIVDRDG
-74 TIKFLVLL
+74 TIQFLVLI
-82 LDNNIKV
+82 LDNDIKV
-89 FGLDGSVKTVTTP
+89 FGLDGSTKTVAKP

-108 ATAGEPSAV
+108 NITGEPSAV

-135 VAMSGT
+135 AAMAAT

-147 TKSMVFIRSAEYGT
+147 TKSMVFIKSADYAT

-166 VNATTVSYKTL
+166 VNATTVTE
-177 PAGGKRLAGTS
+177 T
-188 TQTGTTATIKAVA
+188 
-201 HELVTGDQV
+201 
-210 DMTFSAGKRVAGTYT
+210 
-225 ITVVD
+225 
-230 ADHFTYTAPNSV
+230 
-242 PALTGT
+242 
-248 YSQSGTAVSV
+248 
-258 SINSHGF
+258 
-265 TTGDQVLMDI
+265 
-275 TSGTGVDG
+275 
-283 TYEVTVSNANNFTY
+283 
-297 TAGTSLTTSGNCTA
+297 TA
-311 NAVVNCTV
+311 NAGGT
-319 VHQANYSP
+319 AP
-327 STVEIAAA
+327 STVAIALA
-335 LKAALATALGGTFTV
+335 LRNSLATALG
-350 TNGAGQ
+350 AGWTITASD
-356 YVVRITKNDGTDYTL
+356 YIVRIVKDDGTDYAL
-371 SSTDTKTGLA
+371 GSSDTRIGTA
-381 SVAVKGTIDSISDL
+381 TVPIKGTVDTISDL
-395 PVTAEHGFIVEI
+395 PTKAEHGFIVKI
-407 TGAAAT
+407 LGSAAS
-413 GADDYYVKFVANAGS
+413 GADDYYVKFVTTAGS
-428 GFGHGV
+428 GFGHGI

-442 ITYLFDATTMP
+442 ITYLFDAATMP

-464 TFQKFTWSGRVAGDA
+464 TFQKFTWAGRLAGDA
-479 VTAKNP
+479 ITAPNP
-485 SFVGSKIQ
+485 SFIGATIQ
-493 NINLFRN
+493 NVNLFRN

-533 PIDLSA
+533 PIGLSA

-554 DVLLVFS
+554 DVLLIFS

-577 LTPKTATITQVTA
+577 LTPKTATITQITA
-590 FEMSQA
+590 FEMSNT

-604 TMYFPVPRGEY
+604 TMYFSVPRGEY

-643 LPSDLSNLVATAA
+643 LPSNLSNLVATAA

-662 VAKSQPRRIYLYK
+662 VSKDQPRRVYLYK
-675 FLFQED
+675 FLFQGD
-681 NKLQSAWSYWELN
+681 DKLQSAWSYWEFN
-694 AGKSVIGIDLVD
+694 AGKSLIGADLVD

-712 AQYSDGVYLERIVT
+712 VQYSDGVYLEQIVT
-726 HPESVDA
+726 HPETVDA

-744 ATEASCSVALTTPSG
+744 VTEASCTVALTTPSG
-759 LDIQSTI
+759 LDTQSTI

-775 TSNMTVVG
+775 TSNMAVVG
-783 RLFAG
+783 RFFAG
-788 NTLMHGQVVQLLS
+788 NSLMHGQVVQILS

-823 EFFVGESYPMLY
+823 KFFVGELYDMLY

-862 TWTMLFDKTSSFNIK
+862 TWTMLFDKSSFFSIK
-877 ITPRGRD
+877 VTPRGRD
-884 TMTYPYTGFEVGDQ
+884 TMTYPYTGFEIGDQ
-898 EISLGELALRTSKFR
+898 EVSLGELAIRTSKFR

-920 IEAKIEIT
+920 IEAKIEVV

>member
-47 PAQHVAKLFAGSA
+47 PAQHIAKLFAGSA

-74 TIKFLVLL
+74 VIRYLVLIQ
-82 LDNNIKV
+82 DNAIKV
-89 FGLDGSVKTVTTP
+89 FGLDGSAKTVTTP

-108 ATAGEPSAV
+108 DIAGEPSSV
-117 FRVASV
+117 FRVATV
-123 ADYTFIVNREKT
+123 ADYMFIVNREKT
-135 VAMSGT
+135 VAMSAT

-147 TKSMVFIRSAEYGT
+147 TKSMVFIRSAEYAT

-166 VNATTVSYKTL
+166 VNATTVSYTTL
-177 PAGGKRLAGTS
+177 PAGGKRIASSYSRSGS
-188 TQTGTTATIKAVA
+188 TVTVTATA
-201 HELVTGDQV
+201 HGLVTGDQV
-210 DMTFSAGKRVAGTYT
+210 DMTIVTGNGTSGT
-225 ITVVD
+225 FTVTVTG
-230 ADHFTYTAPNSV
+230 ADTFTYTDTSS
-242 PALTGT
+242 GT
-248 YSQSGTAVSV
+248 TSGTA
-258 SINSHGF
+258 
-265 TTGDQVLMDI
+265 TM
-275 TSGTGVDG
+275 
-283 TYEVTVSNANNFTY
+283 
-297 TAGTSLTTSGNCTA
+297 
-311 NAVVNCTV
+311 
-319 VHQANYSP
+319 VHEPNYSP

-335 LKAALATALGGTFTV
+335 LKAALTTALGAGWTI
-350 TNGAGQ
+350 TNGTGQ

-381 SVAVKGTIDSISDL
+381 TVAVKGSIDAISDL
-395 PVTAEHGFIVEI
+395 PVTAEHGFIVKI
-407 TGAAAT
+407 VGAAAT

-442 ITYLFDATTMP
+442 IQYLFDAATMP

-464 TFQKFTWSGRVAGDA
+464 TFQKFTWSGRVAGDNI
-479 VTAKNP
+479 TAKEP

-500 RLALLADENVIMSA
+500 RLVFLADENVITSA
-514 ADAYDRFWP
+514 ADAYERFWP

-539 GSRKINLLTS
+539 GSRKINFLMS

-590 FEMSQA
+590 FEMGDV

-604 TMYFPVPRGEY
+604 TMYFAVPKGEY
-615 GGLREFFLPDASG
+615 NGLREFFLPDASG
-628 PVPTSEEVTAAVPRF
+628 PVPTSEEVTSSVPRF
-643 LPSDLSNLVATAA
+643 LPDNLCNLVATAA
-656 EEAVYA
+656 EEAVFA
-662 VAKSQPRRIYLYK
+662 VSKDQPRRIYIYK
-675 FLFQED
+675 FLFQGD
-681 NKLQSAWSYWELN
+681 NKLQSAWGYWETN
-694 AGKSVIGIDLVD
+694 GGKSVIGVDLVE
-706 SDLYVV
+706 SDLYAVV
-712 AQYSDGVYLERIVT
+712 QYSDGVYLERVVT
-726 HPESVDA
+726 HPETVDA

-744 ATEASCSVALTTPSG
+744 VTEASCSVALTTPSG
-759 LDIQSTI
+759 LDVQSTI
-766 TLPYPINTS
+766 TLPYPINT
-775 TSNMTVVG
+775 TLSNMAVVG
-783 RLFAG
+783 RSFAG
-788 NTLMHGQVVQLLS
+788 NTLQHGQLVQVLS

-817 GDLTGA
+817 GNLTA
-823 EFFVGESYPMLY
+823 AKFYVGELYDMLY

-844 QPPGGGMAVIS
+844 QPPGGGMAVIA

-862 TWTMLFDKTSSFNIK
+862 TWTMLFDKTSSFSIK

-884 TMTYPYTGFEVGDQ
+884 TMTYPYTGFEVGDA
-898 EISLGELALRTSKFR
+898 EISLGELAVRTSKFR

-920 IEAKIEIT
+920 IEAKIEVV

-943 GFYHTRAARL
+943 GYYHTRAARL

>member
-47 PAQHVAKLFAGSA
+47 PSQHVAKLFSGSA

-74 TIKFLVLL
+74 TIRYLVLI
-82 LDNNIKV
+82 LDNDIKV
-89 FGLDGSVKTVTTP
+89 FGLDGSVKTVAKP

-108 ATAGEPSAV
+108 NITGEPSAV

-123 ADYTFIVNREKT
+123 ADYTFIVSREKT
-135 VAMSGT
+135 VAMAAT
-141 TSPTWG
+141 TSPSWG
-147 TKSMVFIRSAEYGT
+147 TKSMVFIKSADYAT

-166 VNATTVSYKTL
+166 VNSTTVTY
-177 PAGGKRLAGTS
+177 
-188 TQTGTTATIKAVA
+188 TTAT
-201 HELVTGDQV
+201 
-210 DMTFSAGKRVAGTYT
+210 AGS
-225 ITVVD
+225 
-230 ADHFTYTAPNSV
+230 SV
-242 PALTGT
+242 
-248 YSQSGTAVSV
+248 
-258 SINSHGF
+258 
-265 TTGDQVLMDI
+265 
-275 TSGTGVDG
+275 
-283 TYEVTVSNANNFTY
+283 
-297 TAGTSLTTSGNCTA
+297 
-311 NAVVNCTV
+311 
-319 VHQANYSP
+319 P
-327 STVEIAAA
+327 STVDIA
-335 LKAALATALGGTFTV
+335 LNLRNSLATALGGTWTI
-350 TNGAGQ
+350 TASD
-356 YVVRITKNDGTDYTL
+356 YIVRIVKNDGTDYTL
-371 SSTDTKTGLA
+371 GSSDTRIGTA
-381 SVAVKGTIDSISDL
+381 TVPIKGTVDTISDL
-395 PVTAEHGFIVEI
+395 PTKAEHGFIVKI
-407 TGAAAT
+407 IGSAAS
-413 GADDYYVKFVANAGS
+413 GADDYYVKFVTTAGS

-442 ITYLFDATTMP
+442 IQYLFDAATMP
-453 HVLIRN
+453 HVLVRES
-459 NDGTF
+459 DGTF
-464 TFQKFTWSGRVAGDA
+464 TFRKFTWSGRVAGDA
-479 VTAKNP
+479 ITAPDP
-485 SFVGSKIQ
+485 SFVGSTIQ
-493 NINLFRN
+493 NVNLFRN
-500 RLALLADENVIMSA
+500 RLALLADENVILSA

-590 FEMSQA
+590 FEMSNG

-662 VAKSQPRRIYLYK
+662 VSKSQPRRIYLYK
-675 FLFQED
+675 FLFQGD
-681 NKLQSAWSYWELN
+681 NKLQSAWGYWEFN
-694 AGKSVIGIDLVD
+694 AGKSVIGVDLVD
-706 SDLYVV
+706 SDLYAV
-712 AQYSDGVYLERIVT
+712 AQYSDGVYLEKIVT
-726 HPESVDA
+726 HPETVDV

-744 ATEASCSVALTTPSG
+744 ATEASCAVALTTPSG
-759 LDIQSTI
+759 LDTQSTI

-775 TSNMTVVG
+775 TSNMAVVG
-783 RLFAG
+783 RFFAG
-788 NTLMHGQVVQLLS
+788 NSLAHGQVVQILS

-806 GAGGNG
+806 GTGGNG

-817 GDLTGA
+817 GDLTAA
-823 EFFVGESYPMLY
+823 EFFVGELYPMLY

-862 TWTMLFDKTSSFNIK
+862 TWTMLFDKSSSFSIK

-884 TMTYPYTGFEVGDQ
+884 TMTYPYTGFEIGDQ

-920 IEAKIEIT
+920 IEAKIEVV

>member
-60 GANRPFTTIVDRDG
+60 GAKRPFTTIVDRDG
-74 TIKFLVLL
+74 AIQFLVLL
-82 LDNNIKV
+82 LDNDIKV
-89 FGLDGSVKTVTTP
+89 FGLDGSVKTVATP

-108 ATAGEPSAV
+108 DIVGEPSAV

-135 VAMSGT
+135 AVMAAT

-147 TKSMVFIRSAEYGT
+147 TKSMVFIKSADYAT

-166 VNATTVSYKTL
+166 VNATTVTY
-177 PAGGKRLAGTS
+177 
-188 TQTGTTATIKAVA
+188 TTA
-201 HELVTGDQV
+201 
-210 DMTFSAGKRVAGTYT
+210 SAGS
-225 ITVVD
+225 
-230 ADHFTYTAPNSV
+230 SV
-242 PALTGT
+242 
-248 YSQSGTAVSV
+248 
-258 SINSHGF
+258 
-265 TTGDQVLMDI
+265 
-275 TSGTGVDG
+275 
-283 TYEVTVSNANNFTY
+283 
-297 TAGTSLTTSGNCTA
+297 
-311 NAVVNCTV
+311 
-319 VHQANYSP
+319 P
-327 STVEIAAA
+327 STVDIA
-335 LKAALATALGGTFTV
+335 LNLRNSLATALG
-350 TNGAGQ
+350 AGWTITASD
-356 YVVRITKNDGTDYTL
+356 YIVRIVKDDGTDYTL
-371 SSTDTKTGLA
+371 GSSDTRIGTA
-381 SVAVKGTIDSISDL
+381 TVPIKGTVDTISDL
-395 PVTAEHGFIVEI
+395 PTKAEHGFIVKI
-407 TGAAAT
+407 LGAAAT
-413 GADDYYVKFVANAGS
+413 GADDYYVKFVTTVGS

-442 ITYLFDATTMP
+442 IQYLFDATTMP
-453 HVLIRN
+453 HVLVRET
-459 NDGTF
+459 DGTF
-464 TFQKFTWSGRVAGDA
+464 TFRKFTWSGRVAGDA
-479 VTAKNP
+479 ITAKEP
-485 SFVGSKIQ
+485 SFIGSKIQ

-554 DVLLVFS
+554 DVLLLFS

-569 GGNAVAAS
+569 GGSAVAAS
-577 LTPKTATITQVTA
+577 LTPKTATITQITA

-662 VAKSQPRRIYLYK
+662 VTKSQPRRIYLYK
-675 FLFQED
+675 FLFQGD
-681 NKLQSAWSYWELN
+681 NKLQSAWGYWELN

-712 AQYSDGVYLERIVT
+712 VQYSDGVYLEKVVT
-726 HPESVDA
+726 HPETVDA

-744 ATEASCSVALTTPSG
+744 TTEASCTVALTTPGG

-775 TSNMTVVG
+775 TSNMAVVG
-783 RLFAG
+783 RSFAG
-788 NTLMHGQVVQLLS
+788 NSLAHGQVVQLLS

-817 GDLTGA
+817 GNLTGA
-823 EFFVGESYPMLY
+823 KFFVGELYPMLY

-844 QPPGGGMAVIS
+844 QPPGGGMAVMS

-862 TWTMLFDKTSSFNIK
+862 TWTMLFDKSSFFNIK
-877 ITPRGRD
+877 ITPRGRS
-884 TMTYPYTGFEVGDQ
+884 TQTYPYTGFELGDQ
-898 EISLGELALRTSKFR
+898 EVSLGELALRTSKFR

-920 IEAKIEIT
+920 IEAKIEVT